1 MERRKALRICVRRKW
16 RKSPAFGV
24 APGGKHS
31 PLGCGRAGGVGV
43 AQSTQ
48 EGTEGF
54 ESLRRREDIEELKE
68 QKKKR
73 KWKRGRV
80 LQVNLIIL
88 VLGSLF
94 VPLTNSYI
102 CNLRSVEKPCVQV
115 ICVLLQF
122 ILLLSNNDK
131 NSLNQV
137 WMTSMKEKIKHLVG
151 KYLPHLSREW
161 RKCWWA
167 ADGELNWHTRNFYK
181 WFSHAPL
188 TLLLRLQLYP
198 SCACKIS

>member
-24 APGGKHS
+24 APGEQHS

-102 CNLRSVEKPCVQV
+102 CNSCVQWRNLV
-115 ICVLLQF
+115 FRLFVSCYNLYCYYQI
-122 ILLLSNNDK
+122 
-131 NSLNQV
+131 
-137 WMTSMKEKIKHLVG
+137 MTRIPWIKYEWHPWKEK
-151 KYLPHLSREW
+151 
-161 RKCWWA
+161 
-167 ADGELNWHTRNFYK
+167 
-181 WFSHAPL
+181 
-188 TLLLRLQLYP
+188 
-198 SCACKIS
+198 